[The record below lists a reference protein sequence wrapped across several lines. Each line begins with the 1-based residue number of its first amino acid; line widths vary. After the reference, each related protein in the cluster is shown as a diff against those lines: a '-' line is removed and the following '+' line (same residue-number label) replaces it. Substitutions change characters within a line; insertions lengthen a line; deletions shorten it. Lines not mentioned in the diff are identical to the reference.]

1 MKKIQN
7 EIFFEEYE
15 ILKKFFNFNNKNFF
29 RILDLWCW
37 NGRFNLLIEKIFLE
51 KKINQ
56 KKIFYWVE
64 KNFSENYKNFSD
76 IFINTDIEN
85 FLEKKENF
93 VWKKFFDFT
102 IVSGVF
108 ENFLKFDEKI
118 LNKIYEILE
127 KNWSIFIN
135 FWNYWENFFEKKWDK
150 EKNIFREK
158 NISEVKKYF
167 EENFL
172 PEIKKSNFWEKF
184 EVFYNEKQ
192 KNLGWNISLILNKN

>member
-93 VWKKFFDFT
+93 VWKIFFDFV

-167 EENFL
+167 EEIFL

-192 KNLGWNISLILNKN
+192 KNWGWNISLILNKN